1 MVIPQRACLH
11 LSLPAAARLELLQR
25 LKSLPSV
32 ENSSSRLS
40 IASTSKCIY
49 SKFYFTAAVGCADHQ
64 VGMTK
69 KNKVSI

>member
-1 MVIPQRACLH
+1 MVMPQRACLH

-40 IASTSKCIY
+40 IASTSKC
-49 SKFYFTAAVGCADHQ
+49 KQQVLFYCSGWLR
-64 VGMTK
+64 
-69 KNKVSI
+69 